1 LLAAFPLVPI
11 VFFLS
16 YELAHIPG
24 ELRVADAKA
33 LGVIVVDRSHR
44 VPCVQQLAE
53 SIDMGQKG
61 SPARAAVHLLRL
73 ISHVLLLLLSP
84 PI

>member
-1 LLAAFPLVPI
+1 MLAAFPLVPI
-11 VFFLS
+11 VFFLP
-16 YELAHIPG
+16 YELADILG

-33 LGVIVVDRSHR
+33 VGVIVVDRPQR

-53 SIDMGQKG
+53 SIDVGQKG
-61 SPARAAVHLLRL
+61 GPARAAIHLLRL
-73 ISHVLLLLLSP
+73 ISHCLLLLLSP